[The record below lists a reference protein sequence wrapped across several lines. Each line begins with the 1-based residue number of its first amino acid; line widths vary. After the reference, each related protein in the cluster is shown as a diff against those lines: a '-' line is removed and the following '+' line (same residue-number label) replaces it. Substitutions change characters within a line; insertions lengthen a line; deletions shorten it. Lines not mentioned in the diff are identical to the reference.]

1 MNYEE
6 NFCENVRF

>member
-6 NFCENVRF
+6 NEF